1 MKMKEELEQM
11 IIALIFESAANTL
24 AVL

>member
-1 MKMKEELEQM
+1 MKMKEELEKM